1 MTRYRCAMAVMEI
14 KPQPFFGNKNRAF
27 WNLQSAGWAGA
38 LILRA
43 VGGISNGL
51 PLSFL
56 VPVIISTITGYSIS
70 LLLSVIY
77 RNLINRRPIMTW
89 TITAF
94 VLAIAASLYAFID
107 AWVFLIQNPATET
120 AFGTLFLGSLF
131 LGIMMLG
138 AWSALYYA
146 INFFL
151 RIEEQNDQLIQLE
164 TQATRAQLAMLRYQ
178 LNPHFLFNTLNS
190 ISTLVLLRQTEP
202 ANAMLSRL
210 SSFLRH
216 TLVNEVHS
224 RVTLAQE
231 VETLKLY
238 LDIEK
243 MRFEERLRPGFD
255 IDPAVR
261 DALLPSLLLQP
272 LVENAIKYAVTP
284 KEDGADINIAAK
296 LVGDKVQI
304 AVTDTGPGVSGSVSR
319 NTSSTGVGLGNI
331 QERLNQAYGD
341 TAQFET
347 YSSVGGGFSVII
359 QLPFETRA
367 IIEREAAEN
376 AITHDQIRNEAIFDE
391 QADDHRQLLQPAV
404 VTGMKSYQHKDMTK

>member
-1 MTRYRCAMAVMEI
+1 MEI
-14 KPQPFFGNKNRAF
+14 RPQPFFGNKNRAF

-51 PLSFL
+51 PLGFL

-70 LLLSVIY
+70 LLLSVVY
-77 RNLINRRPIMTW
+77 KNLIHRRPIVTW
-89 TITAF
+89 SSTA
-94 VLAIAASLYAFID
+94 AILTVAAALYAFID
-107 AWVFLIQNPATET
+107 AWVFLIQNPTSET
-120 AFGTLFLGSLF
+120 AFVTLFLGSLF
-131 LGIMMLG
+131 LGIMLLG

-151 RIEEQNDQLIQLE
+151 RVEEQNDQLLQLE
-164 TQATRAQLAMLRYQ
+164 AQATRAQLAMLRYQ

-231 VETLKLY
+231 VETLHLY

-243 MRFEERLRPGFD
+243 MRFEERLRPHFD

-284 KEDGADINIAAK
+284 QEEGADISVSAH
-296 LVGDKVQI
+296 LEGDKLKITVS
-304 AVTDTGPGVSGSVSR
+304 DTGPGKMGATTGKSD
-319 NTSSTGVGLGNI
+319 STGVGLGNI
-331 QERLNQAYGD
+331 QERLNQAYGE
-341 TAQFET
+341 AAIFET
-347 YSSVGGGFSVII
+347 RSSPGEGFSVFIA
-359 QLPFETRA
+359 LPFETREQ
-367 IIEREAAEN
+367 IEREAADDSTTDEQVRN
-376 AITHDQIRNEAIFDE
+376 ETIFGEHASSDDHQREPAIT
-391 QADDHRQLLQPAV
+391 PA
-404 VTGMKSYQHKDMTK
+404 MASFQHKDLKT

>member
-1 MTRYRCAMAVMEI
+1 MEI
-14 KPQPFFGNKNRAF
+14 RPQPFFGNKNRAF

-43 VGGISNGL
+43 IGGISNGL

-70 LLLSVIY
+70 LLLSVVY
-77 RNLINRRPIMTW
+77 KNLIHRRPIVTW
-89 TITAF
+89 SSTA
-94 VLAIAASLYAFID
+94 AILTVASALYAFID
-107 AWVFLIQNPATET
+107 AWVFLIQNPTSET
-120 AFGTLFLGSLF
+120 AFVTLFLGSLF
-131 LGIMMLG
+131 LGIMLLG

-151 RIEEQNDQLIQLE
+151 RVEEQNDQLLQLE
-164 TQATRAQLAMLRYQ
+164 AQATRAQLAMLRYQ

-231 VETLKLY
+231 VETLHLY

-243 MRFEERLRPGFD
+243 MRFEERLRSHFD

-284 KEDGADINIAAK
+284 QEEGADISVSAH
-296 LVGDKVQI
+296 LDGDKLRITVS
-304 AVTDTGPGVSGSVSR
+304 DTGPGKIGSMASK
-319 NTSSTGVGLGNI
+319 SDSTGVGLGNI
-331 QERLNQAYGD
+331 QERLNQAYGE
-341 TAQFET
+341 AAIFET
-347 YSSVGGGFSVII
+347 RSSPGEGFSVFIA
-359 QLPFETRA
+359 LPFETREQ
-367 IIEREAAEN
+367 IEREAADDSATDE
-376 AITHDQIRNEAIFDE
+376 QVRNETIFGE
-391 QADDHRQLLQPAV
+391 HASSDDQQREPVSTPALA
-404 VTGMKSYQHKDMTK
+404 SFQHKDLKT

>member
-1 MTRYRCAMAVMEI
+1 MAVMEI
-14 KPQPFFGNKNRAF
+14 RPQPFFGNKNRAF

-43 VGGISNGL
+43 IGGISNGL

-70 LLLSVIY
+70 LLLSVVY
-77 RNLINRRPIMTW
+77 KNLIHRRPIVTW
-89 TITAF
+89 SSTA
-94 VLAIAASLYAFID
+94 AILTVASALYAFID
-107 AWVFLIQNPATET
+107 AWVFLIQNPTTET

-151 RIEEQNDQLIQLE
+151 RVEEQNDQLLQLE
-164 TQATRAQLAMLRYQ
+164 AQATRAQLAMLRYQ

-231 VETLKLY
+231 VETLHLY

-243 MRFEERLRPGFD
+243 MRFEERLRSHFD

-284 KEDGADINIAAK
+284 QEEGADISVAAH
-296 LVGDKVQI
+296 LDGDKLRITVS
-304 AVTDTGPGVSGSVSR
+304 DTGPGKNGVI
-319 NTSSTGVGLGNI
+319 TSKYDSTGVGLGNI
-331 QERLNQAYGD
+331 QERLNQAYGEG
-341 TAQFET
+341 AIFET
-347 YSSVGGGFSVII
+347 RSSPGEGFSVLIA
-359 QLPFETRA
+359 LPFETREQIA
-367 IIEREAAEN
+367 REAADHATTVE
-376 AITHDQIRNEAIFDE
+376 QVRNETIFGE
-391 QADDHRQLLQPAV
+391 HASSDDNQRESASSPALP
-404 VTGMKSYQHKDMTK
+404 SLQHKDLKI

>member
-1 MTRYRCAMAVMEI
+1 MAVIEI
-14 KPQPFFGNKNRAF
+14 RPQPFFGNKNRAF

-43 VGGISNGL
+43 IGGISNGL

-70 LLLSVIY
+70 LLLSVLY
-77 RNLINRRPIMTW
+77 KNLIHRRPIVTW
-89 TITAF
+89 SSTAVILTI
-94 VLAIAASLYAFID
+94 ASALYAFID
-107 AWVFLIQNPATET
+107 AWVFLIQNPTSET
-120 AFGTLFLGSLF
+120 AFVTLFLGSLF
-131 LGIMMLG
+131 LGIMLLG

-151 RIEEQNDQLIQLE
+151 RVEEQNDQLLQLE
-164 TQATRAQLAMLRYQ
+164 AQATRAQLAMLRYQ

-231 VETLKLY
+231 VETLHLY

-243 MRFEERLRPGFD
+243 MRFEERLRSHFD

-284 KEDGADINIAAK
+284 QEEGADISISAH
-296 LVGDKVQI
+296 LDGDKLRITVS
-304 AVTDTGPGVSGSVSR
+304 DTGPGVIGAMTTK
-319 NTSSTGVGLGNI
+319 NDSTGVGLGNI
-331 QERLNQAYGD
+331 QERLNQAYGE
-341 TAQFET
+341 AAIFET
-347 YSSVGGGFSVII
+347 RSSPGKGFSVYIA
-359 QLPFETRA
+359 LPFETREQ
-367 IIEREAAEN
+367 IEREAADDSATDE
-376 AITHDQIRNEAIFDE
+376 QVRNETIFGEHASSDAHQRE
-391 QADDHRQLLQPAV
+391 PVSTPA
-404 VTGMKSYQHKDMTK
+404 MASFQHKDLKT

>member
-1 MTRYRCAMAVMEI
+1 MVMMEI
-14 KPQPFFGNKNRAF
+14 RPQPFFGNKNRAF

-43 VGGISNGL
+43 IGGISNGL

-70 LLLSVIY
+70 LLLSVVY
-77 RNLINRRPIMTW
+77 KNLFHRRPIVTW
-89 TITAF
+89 SSTA
-94 VLAIAASLYAFID
+94 AILTVASALYAFID
-107 AWVFLIQNPATET
+107 AWVFLIQNPTSET

-131 LGIMMLG
+131 LGIMLLG

-151 RIEEQNDQLIQLE
+151 RVEEQNDQLLQLE
-164 TQATRAQLAMLRYQ
+164 AQATRAQLAMLRYQ

-216 TLVNEVHS
+216 TLINEVHS

-231 VETLKLY
+231 VETLHLY

-243 MRFEERLRPGFD
+243 MRFEERLRPHFD
-255 IDPAVR
+255 IDPAVC

-272 LVENAIKYAVTP
+272 LVENAIKYAVTTQ
-284 KEDGADINIAAK
+284 EEGADISISAHLEGGK
-296 LVGDKVQI
+296 LHIIVS
-304 AVTDTGPGVSGSVSR
+304 DTGPGKMVTT
-319 NTSSTGVGLGNI
+319 TSKSDSTGVGLGNI
-331 QERLNQAYGD
+331 QERLNQAYGEG
-341 TAQFET
+341 AIFET
-347 YSSVGGGFSVII
+347 RSSPGEGFSVFIA
-359 QLPFETRA
+359 LPFETREQ
-367 IIEREAAEN
+367 IEREAADRSATNE
-376 AITHDQIRNEAIFDE
+376 QLRNETIFGE
-391 QADDHRQLLQPAV
+391 HASSDDHQGEPVNAPA
-404 VTGMKSYQHKDMTK
+404 MASFQHKDLKT

>member
-1 MTRYRCAMAVMEI
+1 MAVMEI
-14 KPQPFFGNKNRAF
+14 RPQPFFGNKNRAF

-70 LLLSVIY
+70 LLLSVVY
-77 RNLINRRPIMTW
+77 KNLIHRRPIVTW
-89 TITAF
+89 SSTA
-94 VLAIAASLYAFID
+94 AILTVAASLYAFID
-107 AWVFLIQNPATET
+107 AWVFLIQNPTTET

-131 LGIMMLG
+131 LGIMLLG

-151 RIEEQNDQLIQLE
+151 RVEEQNDQLLQLE
-164 TQATRAQLAMLRYQ
+164 AQATRAQLAMLRYQ

-231 VETLKLY
+231 VETLHLY

-243 MRFEERLRPGFD
+243 MRFEERLRSHFD

-284 KEDGADINIAAK
+284 QEEGADISVSAHLEGNK
-296 LVGDKVQI
+296 LHITVS
-304 AVTDTGPGVSGSVSR
+304 DTGPGKIGGPTGKSV
-319 NTSSTGVGLGNI
+319 STGVGLGNI
-331 QERLNQAYGD
+331 QERLNQAYGE
-341 TAQFET
+341 AAIFET
-347 YSSVGGGFSVII
+347 RSSPGEGFSVFIA
-359 QLPFETRA
+359 LPFETREQ
-367 IIEREAAEN
+367 IQREAADDSATDE
-376 AITHDQIRNEAIFDE
+376 QVRNETIFGEHASSDAHQRE
-391 QADDHRQLLQPAV
+391 PAN
-404 VTGMKSYQHKDMTK
+404 MPAMASFQHKDLKT

>member
-1 MTRYRCAMAVMEI
+1 MAVI
-14 KPQPFFGNKNRAF
+14 DIRSQPFFGNKNRAF

-70 LLLSVIY
+70 LLLSVVY
-77 RNLINRRPIMTW
+77 KNLFNRRPIVTW
-89 TITAF
+89 TITAAT
-94 VLAIAASLYAFID
+94 LTLSASLYAFID
-107 AWVFLIQNPATET
+107 AWVFLIQNPTTET

-131 LGIMMLG
+131 LGSLMLG

-151 RIEEQNDQLIQLE
+151 RVEEQNDQLLQLE

-231 VETLKLY
+231 VETLHLY

-243 MRFEERLRPGFD
+243 MRFEERLRPIFD

-284 KEDGADINIAAK
+284 KEEGADISVSAH
-296 LVGDKVQI
+296 LDRDKVRI
-304 AVTDTGPGVSGSVSR
+304 TVSDTGPGTAGPIPK
-319 NTSSTGVGLGNI
+319 NTHSTGVGLGNI
-331 QERLNQAYGD
+331 QERLKQAYGE
-341 TAQFET
+341 AAEFET
-347 YSSVGGGFSVII
+347 RSAPGSGFQVVIA
-359 QLPFETRA
+359 LPFETRA
-367 IIEREAAEN
+367 QIEREAADD
-376 AITHDQIRNEAIFDE
+376 AVTKDQERNEAIFGEHAYNDAE
-391 QADDHRQLLQPAV
+391 QRAPVKPPVMA
-404 VTGMKSYQHKDMTK
+404 SYQHKDDRT

>member
-1 MTRYRCAMAVMEI
+1 MAVIEI

-38 LILRA
+38 LVLR
-43 VGGISNGL
+43 GLSGIANGQ

-77 RNLINRRPIMTW
+77 KSLIHKKPLVTW
-89 TITAF
+89 GATTA
-94 VLAIAASLYAFID
+94 VLVIAAALYAFID
-107 AWVFLIQNPATET
+107 AWVFLIQNPATEST
-120 AFGTLFLGSLF
+120 FGTLFLGAFF
-131 LGIMMLG
+131 LDFTMLA

-151 RIEEQNDQLIQLE
+151 RVEEQNDQLIQLE
-164 TQATRAQLAMLRYQ
+164 SQATRAQLAMLRYQ

-190 ISTLVLLRQTEP
+190 ISTLVLLKQTEP

-224 RVTLAQE
+224 RVSLEQE
-231 VETLKLY
+231 VETLQLY

-243 MRFEERLRPGFD
+243 MRFEERLRPSFD
-255 IDPAVR
+255 IDPVAR

-284 KEDGADINIAAK
+284 KEEGADISVSAK
-296 LVGDKVQI
+296 IEGDNVKIVV
-304 AVTDTGPGVSGSVSR
+304 ADTGPGQNEMSKGQ
-319 NTSSTGVGLGNI
+319 TDSTGVGIGNI
-331 QERLNQAYGD
+331 QERLNQAYGE
-341 TAQFET
+341 AHSFEIQ
-347 YSSVGGGFSVII
+347 SSPGAGFTVLIT
-359 QLPFETRA
+359 LPFETREQ
-367 IIEREAAEN
+367 IERREEAEKLAQAEAEPVPEEKQEPVMAAQN
-376 AITHDQIRNEAIFDE
+376 AAG
-391 QADDHRQLLQPAV
+391 AMPLQ
-404 VTGMKSYQHKDMTK
+404 QKDATT

>member
-1 MTRYRCAMAVMEI
+1 MAVIEI
-14 KPQPFFGNKNRAF
+14 RPQPFFGNKNRAF

-43 VGGISNGL
+43 IGGISNGL

-70 LLLSVIY
+70 LLLSVVY
-77 RNLINRRPIMTW
+77 KNLIHRRPIVTW
-89 TITAF
+89 SSTAVILTI
-94 VLAIAASLYAFID
+94 ASALYAFID
-107 AWVFLIQNPATET
+107 AWVFLIQNPTSET
-120 AFGTLFLGSLF
+120 AFITLFLGSLF
-131 LGIMMLG
+131 LGIMLLG

-151 RIEEQNDQLIQLE
+151 RVEEQNDQLLQLE
-164 TQATRAQLAMLRYQ
+164 AQATRAQLAMLRYQ

-231 VETLKLY
+231 VETLHLY

-243 MRFEERLRPGFD
+243 MRFEERLRSHFD

-284 KEDGADINIAAK
+284 QEEGADISISAH
-296 LVGDKVQI
+296 LDGDKLRITVS
-304 AVTDTGPGVSGSVSR
+304 DTGPGVIGTMMSKR
-319 NTSSTGVGLGNI
+319 DSTGVGLGNI
-331 QERLNQAYGD
+331 QERLNQAYGEG
-341 TAQFET
+341 ALFET
-347 YSSVGGGFSVII
+347 RSSPGEGFSVYIA
-359 QLPFETRA
+359 LPFETREQ
-367 IIEREAAEN
+367 IEREAADDSATDE
-376 AITHDQIRNEAIFDE
+376 QVRNETIFGEHASSDAHSGE
-391 QADDHRQLLQPAV
+391 PANTPV
-404 VTGMKSYQHKDMTK
+404 MASFQHKDLKT

>member
-1 MTRYRCAMAVMEI
+1 MAVMEI
-14 KPQPFFGNKNRAF
+14 RPQPFFGNKNRAF

-43 VGGISNGL
+43 IGGISNGL

-70 LLLSVIY
+70 LLLSVVY
-77 RNLINRRPIMTW
+77 KNLIHRRPIVTW
-89 TITAF
+89 SSTAVILTI
-94 VLAIAASLYAFID
+94 ASALYAFID
-107 AWVFLIQNPATET
+107 AWVFLIQNPTSET

-131 LGIMMLG
+131 LGIMLLG

-151 RIEEQNDQLIQLE
+151 RVEEQNDQLLQLE
-164 TQATRAQLAMLRYQ
+164 AQATRAQLAMLRYQ

-231 VETLKLY
+231 VETLHLY

-243 MRFEERLRPGFD
+243 MRFEERLRSHFD

-261 DALLPSLLLQP
+261 NALLPSLLLQP

-284 KEDGADINIAAK
+284 QEEGADISVSAH
-296 LVGDKVQI
+296 LDGDKLRITVS
-304 AVTDTGPGVSGSVSR
+304 DTGPGKAG
-319 NTSSTGVGLGNI
+319 NTSGKAESTGVGLGNI
-331 QERLNQAYGD
+331 QERLNQAYGEG
-341 TAQFET
+341 AIFET
-347 YSSVGGGFSVII
+347 RSSPGEGFSVFIA
-359 QLPFETRA
+359 LPFETREQ
-367 IIEREAAEN
+367 IQREAADHAATGE
-376 AITHDQIRNEAIFDE
+376 QLRNETIFGE
-391 QADDHRQLLQPAV
+391 HASSDDHQRESANAR
-404 VTGMKSYQHKDMTK
+404 TMASFQHKDLKT